1 MDAENPWHLS
11 ITGIPF
17 SKGKRVMSIP
27 SYLEVNTWKFQ
38 LSFRTSHFLALRM
51 GIGALSAVD
60 MGREYEL

>member
-1 MDAENPWHLS
+1 
-11 ITGIPF
+11 
-17 SKGKRVMSIP
+17 MSIP